1 MIRII
6 IVDDEI
12 LSRVGIQSF
21 FDEEADVEVVGTFG
35 MASEAIKFLRKNK
48 VDIVITDI
56 EMADI
61 NSLEFIQIIREED
74 LANGVI
80 IVSCHSDFSYAQEAI
95 AKGTNSYVLK
105 HNISTGLRFDLV
117 NISSSLPTTYNKYLF
132 FSLLYFIWKSIVF
145 ISIGFHLNTS
155 QDCPE

>member
-35 MASEAIKFLRKNK
+35 MASEAIEFLRKNK

-61 NSLEFIQIIREED
+61 NGLEFIQIIREED

-105 HNISTGLRFDLV
+105 HNIS
-117 NISSSLPTTYNKYLF
+117 KQ
-132 FSLLYFIWKSIVF
+132 SLLEDVFMRQLSGRAVHPIIRLCSQKTNRFQRIV
-145 ISIGFHLNTS
+145 STDLRL
-155 QDCPE
+155 

>member
-35 MASEAIKFLRKNK
+35 MASEAIEFLRKNK

-61 NSLEFIQIIREED
+61 N
-74 LANGVI
+74 
-80 IVSCHSDFSYAQEAI
+80 
-95 AKGTNSYVLK
+95 
-105 HNISTGLRFDLV
+105 GL
-117 NISSSLPTTYNKYLF
+117 
-132 FSLLYFIWKSIVF
+132 
-145 ISIGFHLNTS
+145 
-155 QDCPE
+155 